1 MAGTMGPGKGPPDAK
16 SPPAPSAHPELREP
30 IIAAVAL
37 LADAARPLRVLKT
50 IDWPVEARVRF
61 LARKGKDLPEV
72 AYEPVDP
79 GRTLRRVERARRIAT
94 GHATIDAWLKRHAD
108 AIEATARM
116 LEAVGTAGFYT
127 HGRTLYGDSSTP
139 LRLHP
144 ATPLDMARSIHDS
157 IDKLARIRIEP
168 TGGAS
173 HSATQVARTI
183 RKALAER
190 FGADAPAVTIVPKLS
205 ANALATSKEIRIRR
219 DARFTDRDAQQLL
232 QHEAWIHCGTSIN
245 GKHQDLLPILGV
257 GYPYTTRTQEGLAV
271 FAEVVSATIELDR
284 FRRLADRV
292 VAIQMAVDGADFREV
307 YRWFLERVGQPE
319 QAYEN
324 TRRVYRGGVLTGGAP
339 FTKDVSY
346 LFGLLQV
353 GNVMRAMF
361 AAGRADVLKLLFC
374 GKLDVQDLPAL
385 CELAAMG
392 LCRAPR
398 NVPPWISDPRSL
410 LATLTYSAFTS
421 RIDPTPLARYAEQ
434 LLADSPVVAFKVAAA
449 S

>member
-1 MAGTMGPGKGPPDAK
+1 MTGSIGKGEGAGDAK
-16 SPPAPSAHPELREP
+16 APPAPSAHPELRER
-30 IIAAVAL
+30 IIEAVVL

-50 IDWPVEARVRF
+50 IDWPVEVRARF
-61 LARKGKDLPEV
+61 LARKGKDLPVV
-72 AYEPVDP
+72 AYEAVDP
-79 GRTLRRVERARRIAT
+79 GRTLRRVERARRVTT
-94 GHATIDAWLKRHAD
+94 GHATIDAWLARHAD

-116 LEAVGTAGFYT
+116 LAAVGTADFYT
-127 HGRTLYGDSSTP
+127 HGRALYGDSSTP

-144 ATPLDMARSIHDS
+144 ATPLDMARTIHDS
-157 IDKLARIRIEP
+157 IEKLSRIRIEP
-168 TGGAS
+168 SGGAS

-190 FGADAPAVTIVPKLS
+190 FGEDAPAVTIVPKLS

-232 QHEAWIHCGTSIN
+232 QHEAWIHCGTSIS
-245 GKHQDLLPILGV
+245 GKYQDLLPILGV
-257 GYPYTTRTQEGLAV
+257 SYPYTTRTQEGLAV
-271 FAEVVSATIELDR
+271 FAEVISATIELDR

-324 TRRVYRGGVLTGGAP
+324 TRRVYRGGVITGGAP

-353 GNVMRAMF
+353 SNTMRATF

-374 GKLDVQDLPAL
+374 GKLDLQDLPAL
-385 CELAAMG
+385 CELAEMG
-392 LCRAPR
+392 LCRPPR

-410 LATLTYSAFTS
+410 LATLTYSTFINQ
-421 RIDPTPLARYAEQ
+421 IDPAPLVRYAEQ
-434 LLADSPVVAFKVAAA
+434 LLANSPIVSFKVAAG

>member
-1 MAGTMGPGKGPPDAK
+1 MAGTNGPGKPALKAKAPP
-16 SPPAPSAHPELREP
+16 SPSAHPELRQRV
-30 IIAAVAL
+30 IDAVAL

-50 IDWPVEARVRF
+50 IDWPMDVRARF
-61 LARKGKDLPEV
+61 LARKGEELPVV
-72 AYEPVDP
+72 AYDPVDAS
-79 GRTLRRVERARRIAT
+79 RTLRRVERARRITT
-94 GHATIDAWLKRHAD
+94 GHGSIDAWLARHAD

-116 LEAVGTAGFYT
+116 LEAVGTPDFYT

-157 IDKLARIRIEP
+157 IEKLARIHIEP

-190 FGADAPAVTIVPKLS
+190 FGDDAPAVTIVPTLS

-319 QAYEN
+319 QAFEN
-324 TRRVYRGGVLTGGAP
+324 TRRVYRGGVITGGAP

-374 GKLDVQDLPAL
+374 GKLDLQDLPAL
-385 CELAAMG
+385 CELAEMG

-410 LATLTYSAFTS
+410 LATLTYSTFTNQ
-421 RIDPTPLARYAEQ
+421 IDTAPLARYAEQ
-434 LLADSPVVAFKVAAA
+434 LLADSPVVSFKVATA

>member
-1 MAGTMGPGKGPPDAK
+1 MAGTTGPGKGPTDAK
-16 SPPAPSAHPELREP
+16 APPAPSAHPELHEP
-30 IIAAVAL
+30 IVAAVAL

-50 IDWPVEARVRF
+50 IDWPLDVRARF
-61 LARKGKDLPEV
+61 LARKGKDLPV
-72 AYEPVDP
+72 VVYEPVDP
-79 GRTLRRVERARRIAT
+79 GRTLRRVERARRITT
-94 GHATIDAWLKRHAD
+94 GHARIDAWLTRHAD

-116 LEAVGTAGFYT
+116 LAAVGTADFYK

-139 LRLHP
+139 LQQFPR
-144 ATPLDMARSIHDS
+144 TPLDMARSIHDS
-157 IDKLARIRIEP
+157 IDKLARVQIAP
-168 TGGAS
+168 SGAAS

-190 FGADAPAVTIVPKLS
+190 FGEDAPAVTIVPKLS

-271 FAEVVSATIELDR
+271 FAEVISSTIELDR

-292 VAIQMAVDGADFREV
+292 LAIQMAVDGADFREV
-307 YRWFLERVGQPE
+307 YRWFLERIGQPE

-324 TRRVYRGGVLTGGAP
+324 TRRVYRGGVISGGAP

-346 LFGLLQV
+346 LYGLLQV
-353 GNVMRAMF
+353 GNVVRAMF

-374 GKLDVQDLPAL
+374 GKLDVHDLPVL

-398 NVPPWISDPRSL
+398 NVPPWVSDPRSL
-410 LATLTYSAFTS
+410 LATLTYSTFVNQ
-421 RIDPTPLARYAEQ
+421 IDLAPLTRYAEQ
-434 LLADSPVVAFKVAAA
+434 LLADSPVVSFKVAAVA
-449 S
+449 

>member
-1 MAGTMGPGKGPPDAK
+1 MAGTSASGKPASKRRAPPL
-16 SPPAPSAHPELREP
+16 PSAHPELRER

-37 LADAARPLRVLKT
+37 LADAARPLRVLKA
-50 IDWPVEARVRF
+50 IDWPLDVRTQF
-61 LARKGKDLPEV
+61 LARKGKDLPVV
-72 AYEPVDP
+72 AYEPVD
-79 GRTLRRVERARRIAT
+79 GSRALHRVERARRICT
-94 GHATIDAWLKRHAD
+94 GHAGIDAWLTRHAD

-116 LEAVGTAGFYT
+116 LEGVGTPDFYKY
-127 HGRTLYGDSSTP
+127 GRTLYGDSSTP
-139 LRLHP
+139 LKLFP

-157 IDKLARIRIEP
+157 IDKLARIQIVP
-168 TGGAS
+168 SGGAS

-183 RKALAER
+183 RKALGER
-190 FGADAPAVTIVPKLS
+190 FGADAPAVTIVPTLS

-292 VAIQMAVDGADFREV
+292 MAIQMAVDGADFREV
-307 YRWFLERVGQPE
+307 YRWFLERLGQPE

-324 TRRVYRGGVLTGGAP
+324 TRRVYRGGVVTGGAP

-346 LFGLLQV
+346 VFGLLQV
-353 GNVMRAMF
+353 SNVVRAMF

-374 GKLDVQDLPAL
+374 GKLDLQDLPVL

-392 LCRAPR
+392 LCHAPR

-410 LATLTYSAFTS
+410 LATLAYSTFTS
-421 RIDPTPLARYAEQ
+421 QIDLAPMARYAEQ
-434 LLADSPVVAFKVAAA
+434 LLADSPVVSFKVATA

>member
-1 MAGTMGPGKGPPDAK
+1 MAGTNKPGKPAARRK
-16 SPPAPSAHPELREP
+16 AAPSASAHPDVRER
-30 IIAAVAL
+30 IIAAVAQ
-37 LADAARPLRVLKT
+37 LADAARPLRVLKA
-50 IDWPVEARVRF
+50 IDWPLDVRARF
-61 LARKGKDLPEV
+61 LARKGKDLPVV
-72 AYEPVDP
+72 AYAPFDAS
-79 GRTLRRVERARRIAT
+79 RALRRVERARRIAT
-94 GHATIDAWLKRHAD
+94 GHARIDAWLTRHAD

-116 LEAVGTAGFYT
+116 LEAVGTPGFYT

-139 LRLHP
+139 LKLFP

-157 IDKLARIRIEP
+157 IEKLARVRIAP
-168 TGGAS
+168 SGAAS
-173 HSATQVARTI
+173 HGATRVARTI

-190 FGADAPAVTIVPKLS
+190 FGADAPAVTIVPTLS

-245 GKHQDLLPILGV
+245 GRHQDLLPILGV

-271 FAEVVSATIELDR
+271 FAEVISSTMELDR

-292 VAIQMAVDGADFREV
+292 AAIQMAIDGADFREV

-324 TRRVYRGGVLTGGAP
+324 TRRVYRGGVVTGGAP

-346 LFGLLQV
+346 VFGLLQV
-353 GNVMRAMF
+353 SNVVRAMF

-374 GKLDVQDLPAL
+374 GKLDVQDLPVL

-392 LCRAPR
+392 LCHAPR

-410 LATLTYSAFTS
+410 LATLTYSTFTS
-421 RIDPTPLARYAEQ
+421 QIDLAPMARYAEQ
-434 LLADSPVVAFKVAAA
+434 LLADSPVVTFKEDATP
-449 S
+449 